1 MGGLQPICTLNAV
14 VFNLAGKWNY
24 FQNCLR
30 LISFLLLEGLYFA
43 APPYLLIFTP
53 VKSYENKLTH
63 NSLLMTEIEECRKQS
78 LK

>member
-1 MGGLQPICTLNAV
+1 MELLSELFAPDI
-14 VFNLAGKWNY
+14 F
-24 FQNCLR
+24 
-30 LISFLLLEGLYFA
+30 SLLEGLYFA